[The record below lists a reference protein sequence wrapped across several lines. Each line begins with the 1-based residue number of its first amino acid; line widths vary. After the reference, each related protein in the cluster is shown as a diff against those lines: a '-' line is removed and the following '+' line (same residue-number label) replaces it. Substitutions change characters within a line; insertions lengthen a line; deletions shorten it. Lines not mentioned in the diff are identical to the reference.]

1 MKYLLLVFIL
11 FLSGCDYF
19 TSVEVIN
26 FTDKSYIVYASR
38 YDSIGCISDSINN
51 DIMKEI
57 EIEKEDS
64 FSVGNMYVVY
74 VPSKIIKY
82 LGFQTSDLFRMS
94 PDKKWRFYFID
105 DSIVKTKAWD
115 EIVKYQLYD
124 KKIVLDEAKMDSVG
138 WKIQIK

>member
-11 FLSGCDYF
+11 LLSGCDYF

-57 EIEKEDS
+57 EKEDT
-64 FSVGNMYVVY
+64 FSVGNMYVVFI
-74 VPSKIIKY
+74 PSKNVKY
-82 LGFQTSDLFRMS
+82 LGFQTSNLFRMS
-94 PDKKWRFYFID
+94 PDEKWRFYFIN
-105 DSIVKTKAWD
+105 DSIVKTKTWD

-124 KKIVLDEAKMDSVG
+124 KKIVVDEAKMDSIG

>member
-11 FLSGCDYF
+11 LLSGCDYF

-38 YDSIGCISDSINN
+38 YDSIGCISDSIHN

-57 EIEKEDS
+57 EKEAT
-64 FSVGNMYVVY
+64 FYIGNMYVVFI
-74 VPSKIIKY
+74 PSKNVKY
-82 LGFQTSDLFRMS
+82 LGFQTSNLFRMS
-94 PDKKWRFYFID
+94 PDEKWRFYFIN
-105 DSIVKTKAWD
+105 DSIVKTKTWD

-124 KKIVLDEAKMDSVG
+124 KKIVLDEAKMDSIG

>member
-11 FLSGCDYF
+11 LLSGCDYF
-19 TSVEVIN
+19 TSIEVIN

-57 EIEKEDS
+57 EKEDT
-64 FSVGNMYVVY
+64 FSVGNMYVVFI
-74 VPSKIIKY
+74 PSKNVKY
-82 LGFQTSDLFRMS
+82 LGFQTSNLFRMS
-94 PDKKWRFYFID
+94 PDEKWRFYFIN
-105 DSIVKTKAWD
+105 DSIVKTKTWD

-124 KKIVLDEAKMDSVG
+124 KKIVLDEAKMDSIG

>member
-11 FLSGCDYF
+11 LLSGCDYF

-57 EIEKEDS
+57 EKEDT
-64 FSVGNMYVVY
+64 FSVGNMYVVFI
-74 VPSKIIKY
+74 PSKNVKY
-82 LGFQTSDLFRMS
+82 LGFQTSNLFRMS
-94 PDKKWRFYFID
+94 PDEKWRFYFIN
-105 DSIVKTKAWD
+105 DSIVKTKTWD

-124 KKIVLDEAKMDSVG
+124 KKIVLDEAKMDSIG

>member
-11 FLSGCDYF
+11 LLSGCDYF

-57 EIEKEDS
+57 EKKDT
-64 FSVGNMYVVY
+64 FSVGNMYVIFI
-74 VPSKIIKY
+74 PSKNVKY
-82 LGFQTSDLFRMS
+82 LGFQTSNLFRMS
-94 PDKKWRFYFID
+94 PDEKWRFYFIN
-105 DSIVKTKAWD
+105 DSIVKTKTWD

-124 KKIVLDEAKMDSVG
+124 KKIVLDEAKMDSIG

>member
-11 FLSGCDYF
+11 LLSGCDYF

-57 EIEKEDS
+57 EKEDT
-64 FSVGNMYVVY
+64 FSVGNMYVVFI
-74 VPSKIIKY
+74 PSKNIKY
-82 LGFQTSDLFRMS
+82 LGFQTSNLFRMS
-94 PDKKWRFYFID
+94 PDEKWRFYFIN
-105 DSIVKTKAWD
+105 DSIVKTKTWD

-124 KKIVLDEAKMDSVG
+124 KKIVLDEAKMDSIG

>member
-57 EIEKEDS
+57 EKEDTS
-64 FSVGNMYVVY
+64 SVGNMYVVY
-74 VPSKIIKY
+74 VPSKDIKY
-82 LGFQTSDLFRMS
+82 LSFQTSDLFRMS
-94 PDKKWRFYFID
+94 PDKKMEVLFY
-105 DSIVKTKAWD
+105 
-115 EIVKYQLYD
+115 
-124 KKIVLDEAKMDSVG
+124 
-138 WKIQIK
+138 

>member
-1 MKYLLLVFIL
+1 MKYLILVFIL
-11 FLSGCDYF
+11 LLSGCDYF

-57 EIEKEDS
+57 EKEDT
-64 FSVGNMYVVY
+64 FSVGNMYVVF
-74 VPSKIIKY
+74 VPLKSVKY
-82 LGFQTSDLFRMS
+82 LSFQTSNLFRMS
-94 PDKKWRFYFID
+94 PDEKWRFYFIN
-105 DSIVKTKAWD
+105 DSIVKTKTWD

-124 KKIVLDEAKMDSVG
+124 KKIVLDEAKMDSIG

>member
-51 DIMKEI
+51 DIMK
-57 EIEKEDS
+57 
-64 FSVGNMYVVY
+64 
-74 VPSKIIKY
+74 
-82 LGFQTSDLFRMS
+82 Q
-94 PDKKWRFYFID
+94 
-105 DSIVKTKAWD
+105 
-115 EIVKYQLYD
+115 
-124 KKIVLDEAKMDSVG
+124 
-138 WKIQIK
+138 